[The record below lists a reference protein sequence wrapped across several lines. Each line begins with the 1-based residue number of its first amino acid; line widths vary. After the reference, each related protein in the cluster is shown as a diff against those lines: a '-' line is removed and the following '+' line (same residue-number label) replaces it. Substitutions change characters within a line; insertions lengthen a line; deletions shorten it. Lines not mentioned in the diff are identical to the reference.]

1 MRVQVG
7 TVVRLPQGLKYT
19 FLKTSFFTS
28 QFLPNSEFSLWNKTL
43 PGASLNCAFIKDFGP
58 LWREHIVDKSVF
70 HSDARSNDMSTH
82 KGTCCS
88 AIASTTTSYKISSL
102 VAAVPLSCDRLIWR
116 RRREFFEGLPKFLVL
131 LHWIKDYLSVV
142 VTWSPPYQSVIL
154 LILHTRLMYI
164 TYIFKLYVAFLRNSH
179 FSP

>member
-1 MRVQVG
+1 MIVQVS
-7 TVVRLPQGLKYT
+7 TVVRLPQRLKYT

-102 VAAVPLSCDRLIWR
+102 VKQQYPLVVIDWSDDDGGSSLKACQNSWSCSTESKTIS
-116 RRREFFEGLPKFLVL
+116 L
-131 LHWIKDYLSVV
+131 LLWHDHHHTSQSFY
-142 VTWSPPYQSVIL
+142 WS
-154 LILHTRLMYI
+154 YI
-164 TYIFKLYVAFLRNSH
+164 QYSCI
-179 FSP
+179 